1 MTDYVV
7 RDKCRLCDGPLTTV
21 LQLADTPLANEL
33 VDAPGTPQ
41 AMYPLSLAVCD
52 ECEHY
57 QCPVAVEPSRMFNA
71 DYAYV
76 SGTSPVFR
84 AHLEK
89 LARQLGT
96 NLFPGDLV
104 VDIGSNDG
112 TFLSMFDPR
121 LRRVGVDP
129 AEKLALAAT
138 ARGIP
143 TLPQFMTLETARAIV
158 EHHGQHARLVTGLN
172 SLAHID
178 DMRGVTE
185 AIRWLLADAGTLVL
199 EVAYF
204 LDMLRFGTFD
214 GQYLEHVAAWTLA
227 PMQRFFARHG
237 LCLYDAEHVDS
248 QGGSIRCFVSKRTRK
263 TTDRLDGMLGRE
275 RYLVTPEA
283 LERFKGRIATT
294 KRELTELLAD
304 LKAKGKTIA
313 AFGCPAKATT
323 LLHEFGIG
331 RETLEYMVEES
342 PGKVGKFSPGKHI
355 PIVDVAYFREHP
367 PDYCLLTAW
376 NFQANIRNRH
386 DWFVDGGGQ
395 WILPM
400 PEAKV
405 CE

>member
-1 MTDYVV
+1 VTDYKI
-7 RDKCRLCDGPLTTV
+7 RSSCRLCDGPLTTV

-104 VDIGSNDG
+104 VDVGSNDG
-112 TFLSMFDPR
+112 TFLSMFDER

-129 AEKLALAAT
+129 AIALAARARQLGAVTYTEFMTVVT
-138 ARGIP
+138 ARK
-143 TLPQFMTLETARAIV
+143 IV
-158 EHHGQHARLVTGLN
+158 AAHGAARLVTGLN

-178 DMRGVTE
+178 DMRGVTD
-185 AIRWLLADAGTLVL
+185 AIRELLADDGILVL
-199 EVAYF
+199 EVGYF
-204 LDMLRFGTFD
+204 LDMLREGHVD
-214 GQYLEHVAAWTLA
+214 NNYLEHVAHWTLA
-227 PMQRFFARHG
+227 PMQKFFASRG

-248 QGGSIRCFVSKRTRK
+248 QGGSIRCYVSKRTRR

-283 LERFKGRIATT
+283 LEKFRARIATT
-294 KRELTELLAD
+294 KTELTET
-304 LKAKGKTIA
+304 LKAIKAQGKTIA

-323 LLHEFGIG
+323 LLHHFGIG
-331 RETLEYMVEES
+331 RETLDYIVEENER
-342 PGKVGKFSPGKHI
+342 KVGRFSPGKHI
-355 PIVDVAYFREHP
+355 PVVSVAHFREHP
-367 PDYCLLTAW
+367 PNYMVLLAW
-376 NFQANIRNRH
+376 NFQADLRSRH
-386 DWFVDGGGQ
+386 DWFVEGGGQ

-400 PEAKV
+400 PIVEVVA
-405 CE
+405 

>member
-1 MTDYVV
+1 VSDYVV

-41 AMYPLSLAVCD
+41 AMYPLSLAVCN

-57 QCPVAVEPSRMFNA
+57 QCPVAVEPSRMFTA

-96 NLFPGDLV
+96 SLFPGDLV

-112 TFLSMFDPR
+112 TFLSMFDER
-121 LRRVGVDP
+121 VRRIGVDP
-129 AEKLALAAT
+129 AIALAAR
-138 ARGIP
+138 ARQLGAI
-143 TLPQFMTLETARAIV
+143 TYTEFMTVETARKIV
-158 EHHGQHARLVTGLN
+158 AAHGHARLVTGLN

-178 DMRGVTE
+178 DMRGVTD
-185 AIRWLLADAGTLVL
+185 AIREVLADDGILVL
-199 EVAYF
+199 EVGYF
-204 LDMLRFGTFD
+204 LDMLREGHMD
-214 GQYLEHVAAWTLA
+214 NNYLEHVAHWTLA
-227 PMQRFFARHG
+227 PMQKFFASRG

-248 QGGSIRCFVSKRTRK
+248 QGGSIRCFVSKRSRR
-263 TTDRLDGMLGRE
+263 TTDQLDSLLARE
-275 RYLVTPEA
+275 RYSVTPEA
-283 LERFKGRIATT
+283 LEKFRARIATT
-294 KRELTELLAD
+294 KTELTET
-304 LKAKGKTIA
+304 LKAIKAQGKTIA

-323 LLHEFGIG
+323 LLHHFGIG
-331 RETLEYMVEES
+331 RETLEYMVEEA
-342 PGKVGKFSPGKHI
+342 PTKIGKFSPGKHI
-355 PIVDVAYFREHP
+355 PIVGVEHFRDHP

-376 NFQANIRNRH
+376 NFQANIRSRH
-386 DWFVDGGGQ
+386 DWFVEGGGQ

-400 PEAKV
+400 PEVKV
-405 CE
+405 VE

>member
-1 MTDYVV
+1 VSDYVV

-33 VDAPGTPQ
+33 VDAPDTPQ
-41 AMYPLSLAVCD
+41 AMYPLILAVCN

-57 QCPVAVEPSRMFNA
+57 QCPVAVEPSRMFTA

-96 NLFPGDLV
+96 DLFPGDLV
-104 VDIGSNDG
+104 VDVGSNDG

-121 LRRVGVDP
+121 MRRVGVDP
-129 AEKLALAAT
+129 AIALAAR
-138 ARGIP
+138 ARQLGAI
-143 TLPQFMTLETARAIV
+143 TYTEFMTVETARKIV
-158 EHHGQHARLVTGLN
+158 AAHGSARLVTGLN

-178 DMRGVTE
+178 DMRGVTD
-185 AIRWLLADAGTLVL
+185 AIREVLADDGILVL

-204 LDMLRFGTFD
+204 LDMLREGHYD
-214 GQYLEHVAAWTLA
+214 GQYHEHVASWTLA
-227 PMQRFFARHG
+227 PMLRFFASRG

-248 QGGSIRCFVSKRTRK
+248 QGGSIRCFVSKRHRK

-283 LERFKGRIATT
+283 LEKFRARIATT
-294 KRELTELLAD
+294 KTELTET
-304 LKAKGKTIA
+304 LKAIKAQGKTIA
-313 AFGCPAKATT
+313 AFGCPAKACT

-331 RETLEYMVEES
+331 REMLEFIVEENER
-342 PGKVGKFSPGKHI
+342 KVGRFSPGKRI
-355 PIVDVAYFREHP
+355 PVVSVAHFREHP
-367 PDYCLLTAW
+367 PDYMVLLAW
-376 NFQANIRNRH
+376 NFQADLRSRH
-386 DWFVDGGGQ
+386 DWFVEGGGQ

-400 PEAKV
+400 PEVKV
-405 CE
+405 VE